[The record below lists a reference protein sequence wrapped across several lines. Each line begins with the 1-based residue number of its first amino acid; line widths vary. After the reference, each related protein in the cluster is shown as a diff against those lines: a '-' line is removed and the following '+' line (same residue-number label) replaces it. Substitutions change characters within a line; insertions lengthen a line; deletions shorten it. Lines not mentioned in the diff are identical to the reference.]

1 MACHHDFIAGS
12 KERMANEFKDLVR
25 SVPKNNVQTVNA
37 EPFSDRV
44 AEFIEALSRAGARV
58 EWHALGRV
66 VTVRYEG
73 AIGSVSFLP
82 FPHFDYASVESL
94 QRLAPFF
101 ASVAENLGEILTCS
115 SWHGD
120 LPKFV
125 TEKRQ
130 LRVFLPSGVKNR
142 RAAATAV
149 YTYLQSGTGYGS
161 EDRARAALPLIE
173 KALAE
178 ARSRDVPK
186 KYRPQVEELFRS
198 AFANDDLATYEHAR
212 HLAELVSESSP
223 TARKNPP
230 PTYIPASAR
239 KERAEADA
247 ATLEHH
253 KAFLS
258 RVRALKEK
266 YGSSWQFPELAGLT
280 PVPYE
285 YVPTSLGEH
294 LLADYAQAVGQ
305 EGVSVAS
312 PQGMGRVE
320 YGLGF
325 PDGSSAVV
333 TQDPRAPLGALAVT
347 RFAGNPRVVGAV
359 LARAAEHMGNLVSV
373 EDVSL
378 AKAMS
383 AIKHKRVGVPSLY
396 VPAPIKNKREVADAY
411 FALRVD
417 AQDADALYTFAK
429 AVREALFPRVPKE
442 YRPKFARFVS
452 QAFGDDALGF
462 LNVTGAGTS
471 SPDQV
476 GAYRQARDLAE
487 LVSE

>member
-1 MACHHDFIAGS
+1 MPTRSRARRNPEPPQTLYLYLLREAGDALRTTFA
-12 KERMANEFKDLVR
+12 EAGIV
-25 SVPKNNVQTVNA
+25 A
-37 EPFSDRV
+37 EPY
-44 AEFIEALSRAGARV
+44 G
-58 EWHALGRV
+58 
-66 VTVRYEG
+66 
-73 AIGSVSFLP
+73 IGEYVLKMLDWRGV
-82 FPHFDYASVESL
+82 DYSL
-94 QRLAPFF
+94 NAH
-101 ASVAENLGEILTCS
+101 VI
-115 SWHGD
+115 
-120 LPKFV
+120 
-125 TEKRQ
+125 
-130 LRVFLPSGVKNR
+130 
-142 RAAATAV
+142 V
-149 YTYLQSGTGYGS
+149 YWTY
-161 EDRARAALPLIE
+161 PLIE
-173 KALAE
+173 IDAINYTGQADIANIAEALANRTGRIVTLMMRRPQKTYDE
-178 ARSRDVPK
+178 MIAQGFTFAETRYGDKFAYAPRYFEKFASIGHAFARPRTPVRTLQRPWKEYLLHSVGFQHVPR
-186 KYRPQVEELFRS
+186 KYRTQIKRLVLD
-198 AFANDDLATYEHAR
+198 ALANEDLATYLQAR
-212 HLAELVSESSP
+212 DLAELVSEP
-223 TARKNPP
+223 FPATRKNPP

-239 KERAEADA
+239 KERVEADA

-294 LLADYAQAVGQ
+294 LLSDYAQVVGQ

-359 LARAAEHMGNLVSV
+359 LARAAEHTGNLVSV

-396 VPAPIKNKREVADAY
+396 VPTPIKNKREVADAY

-442 YRPKFARFVS
+442 YKPKFARLVS

-471 SPDQV
+471 SPDRV